1 VGDGEPVWA
10 VSATDWGRTE
20 APHGGVRHGTW
31 RRGERA
37 YAEGE
42 GKGKGARQEPYHAWK
57 LRRRPAG
64 RDWRRR
70 GGIAAARGSADG
82 GTVLGPSC
90 GTVALEHRGEVGEVD
105 AAEEE
110 REREAAA
117 KKGEGTVL
125 GVRIT
130 ATDPVPS
137 AVRCG
142 SALPRC
148 CGASRRERRLGR

>member
-1 VGDGEPVWA
+1 VA
-10 VSATDWGRTE
+10 Q
-20 APHGGVRHGTW
+20 GG
-31 RRGERA
+31 
-37 YAEGE
+37 
-42 GKGKGARQEPYHAWK
+42 GAA
-57 LRRRPAG
+57 LG
-64 RDWRRR
+64 SCS
-70 GGIAAARGSADG
+70 GAAA
-82 GTVLGPSC
+82 LG
-90 GTVALEHRGEVGEVD
+90 HRGEVGEVD

-148 CGASRRERRLGR
+148 CGASRRGKKARVMTSGAARVREGGAQGAAGRGHGQWPSGRPAGKKQRRGKKEGEEGDDTRGPVAEKEKRRGAHGPACLS